1 MTLRLD
7 SRFDAYE
14 TELAALHAELGG
26 DLFAQTP
33 THGADWMWLH
43 WAPDGGVRSYGHRI
57 PGDPNGDTE
66 IPVDASAAT
75 INAIAARVSRQEPLE
90 VGLRAARETFLY
102 NQSVYLRGATEAA

>member
-14 TELAALHAELGG
+14 DDLAALHAELGG
-26 DLFAQTP
+26 NLFAQAP

-43 WAPDGGVRSYGHRI
+43 WAPDSDKRSYGYRI

-66 IPVDASAAT
+66 IPEGASQVIIDAIMAKAA
-75 INAIAARVSRQEPLE
+75 RQEPIE

-102 NQSVYLRGATEAA
+102 NQAQYERGIQGAA